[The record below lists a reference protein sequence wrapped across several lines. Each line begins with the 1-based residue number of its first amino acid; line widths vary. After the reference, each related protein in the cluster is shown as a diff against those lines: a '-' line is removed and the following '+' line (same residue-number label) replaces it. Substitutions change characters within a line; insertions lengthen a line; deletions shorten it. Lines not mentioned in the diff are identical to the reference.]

1 MIKGE
6 TNMFENIGA
15 KLKTFARVLFVIMLI
30 GAIAGGLTL
39 AITTGKATAS
49 ACSVVREI
57 SRYDEWDGDY
67 YTTMTREDNGAAG
80 FFAGAGVFILVAG
93 AGIVSAWISSMF
105 IYAYGQMVEDT
116 ETNRE
121 TNQENQKLLKKILS
135 GMKHDENGPERVK
148 GGEAAEPEGE
158 DPLKKADETPLGA
171 NQMRCPYCGAVQPKG
186 RSVCWECGKP
196 LTADEPK
203 PRTPGTIPERWT
215 CPKCGTINNADARYC
230 LVCGEHAPRP
240 EAPKKPEPVRVAS
253 RPVFRGPE
261 PSVSE
266 MKPDTT
272 AWNCPKCENANEA
285 NARYCSVCGQHRP

>member
-39 AITTGKATAS
+39 AIMTGKATAM
-49 ACSVVREI
+49 ACAKTVEHTSYNNYYG
-57 SRYDEWDGDY
+57 YDSY
-67 YTTMTREDNGAAG
+67 YTTEKNSAAG

-135 GMKHDENGPERVK
+135 GMKHDENGPGRVK

-203 PRTPGTIPERWT
+203 PKTPGTIPGKWN
-215 CPKCGTINNADARYC
+215 CPKCGTANEANARYC

-261 PSVSE
+261 PSVSA

-272 AWNCPKCENANEA
+272 AWNCPKCETANEA